1 MVLISMKI
9 NLRHLFY
16 DHDAD
21 DNVQVGGGRHVDD
34 DEDDEDEDDDG
45 DDDFQ
50 VEASMSDAA
59 DVMRDLL
66 RKGLQ
71 VISIFIIV
79 VVTIKSITVIIILII
94 NNKIVIFI

>member
-1 MVLISMKI
+1 M
-9 NLRHLFY
+9 
-16 DHDAD
+16 
-21 DNVQVGGGRHVDD
+21 QVGGGRHVDD
-34 DEDDEDEDDDG
+34 DDEDDEDDADDA

-79 VVTIKSITVIIILII
+79 VVTIKFITVIII
-94 NNKIVIFI
+94 NNKMVIFI